1 RNVLTGF
8 MAVDSEPGNK
18 DGEIADDYGNIT
30 LLTLPR
36 GSTVPGPGQ
45 VQNSFDSDATAANML
60 NILRR
65 GGSEVISGN
74 LLTLPVG
81 GGMLY
86 VQPVY
91 VQSSGTTQFPLM
103 RRVLVAFGDEIGF
116 AQTLNEA
123 LDQVFQGDSGAEA
136 GDANVQPE
144 QDQAPDAGQSGDT
157 GGANAT
163 AQQQLN
169 DALARAGDAMEDA
182 SAAMSDGDWAA
193 YGEAQDRLK
202 SALQDAQNAEA
213 QITGNAPEG
222 EDSGGDQGAGDGSG
236 G

>member
-1 RNVLTGF
+1 RR
-8 MAVDSEPGNK
+8 S
-18 DGEIADDYGNIT
+18 
-30 LLTLPR
+30 
-36 GSTVPGPGQ
+36 
-45 VQNSFDSDATAANML
+45 SDL
-60 NILRR
+60 
-65 GGSEVISGN
+65 
-74 LLTLPVG
+74 
-81 GGMLY
+81 
-86 VQPVY
+86 

-123 LDQVFQGDSGAEA
+123 LDKVFQGDSGAEA

-144 QDQAPDAGQSGDT
+144 QDQAPDAGQSGDTGDTGDT

-202 SALQDAQNAEA
+202 SARQDAQNAEA
-213 QITGNAPEG
+213 QSTGNAPEG

-236 G
+236 GDQGAGDG

>member
-1 RNVLTGF
+1 
-8 MAVDSEPGNK
+8 
-18 DGEIADDYGNIT
+18 
-30 LLTLPR
+30 
-36 GSTVPGPGQ
+36 
-45 VQNSFDSDATAANML
+45 AANML
-60 NILRR
+60 TILRR
-65 GGSEVISGN
+65 GASEVISGN

-157 GGANAT
+157 GDDGDTGDNGGDNDT
-163 AQQQLN
+163 AQH
-169 DALARAGDAMEDA
+169 
-182 SAAMSDGDWAA
+182 
-193 YGEAQDRLK
+193 
-202 SALQDAQNAEA
+202 
-213 QITGNAPEG
+213 
-222 EDSGGDQGAGDGSG
+222 
-236 G
+236 